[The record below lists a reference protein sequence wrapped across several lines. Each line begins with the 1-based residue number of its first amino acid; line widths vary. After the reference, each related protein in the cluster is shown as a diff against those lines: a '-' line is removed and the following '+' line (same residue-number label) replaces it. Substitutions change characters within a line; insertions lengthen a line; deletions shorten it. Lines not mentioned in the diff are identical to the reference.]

1 MILAQTDWTAVEAIG
16 AAIVAALALYSAAR
30 TYIRSRTDKIIKEA
44 RERVETEQEEKR
56 RGEELRR
63 LASIADAVK
72 PALDDQTTALTNSMH
87 KAIDAARREFREDFE
102 RINQRLSK
110 VESTKGAIE
119 ILREWRQDVDAI
131 VEQLRKKGE

>member
-63 LASIADAVK
+63 LA
-72 PALDDQTTALTNSMH
+72 
-87 KAIDAARREFREDFE
+87 
-102 RINQRLSK
+102 
-110 VESTKGAIE
+110 
-119 ILREWRQDVDAI
+119 
-131 VEQLRKKGE
+131 